1 MGYDG
6 DLMALMTKT
15 WTVAEYHRLV
25 DDGILDD
32 QPVELLR
39 GEIVVMP
46 AEGAPHASLSTD
58 AGEYLMRLL
67 GERAQVRPAK
77 PITLTAFDS
86 EPEPD
91 VAIVR
96 RSPQRYRDHHPYPED
111 VLWLIEYANTSL
123 GKDLD
128 QKKRVYAEA
137 GIPEYWVVNLKDMT
151 VLVFRDPDAG
161 TYRSEQILDGG
172 VIPPLTLPDV
182 AVSVNRLL

>member
-1 MGYDG
+1 
-6 DLMALMTKT
+6 MALMTKT

-25 DDGILDD
+25 DEGILDD
-32 QPVELLR
+32 QPVELLD

-46 AEGAPHASLSTD
+46 PEGEPHAYGSD
-58 AGEYLMRLL
+58 EAGEYLARLL
-67 GERAQVRPAK
+67 GERARVRQAK

-96 RSPQRYRDHHPYPED
+96 RSPQRYRDHHPYPEN

-137 GIPEYWVVNLKDMT
+137 GIPEYWVVNLRDMT
-151 VLVFRDPDAG
+151 VLMFRDPDAG
-161 TYRSEQILDGG
+161 TYRSEQTLDSG
-172 VIPPLTLPDV
+172 VIHPLALPDI
-182 AVSVNRLL
+182 AVSVSRLL

>member
-6 DLMALMTKT
+6 DVMALMTKT

-32 QPVELLR
+32 QPVELLK

-46 AEGAPHASLSTD
+46 AEGAPHASISTD

-67 GERAQVRPAK
+67 GERVQVRQAK

-96 RSPQRYRDHHPYPED
+96 RSPQRYRDHHPYPEN

-128 QKKRVYAEA
+128 QKKRVYADA
-137 GIPEYWVVNLKDMT
+137 GIPEYWVVNLRDMT

-161 TYRSEQILDGG
+161 TYQTEQALVSG
-172 VIPPLTLPDV
+172 VIHPLALPDV
-182 AVSVNRLL
+182 AVSVSRLL